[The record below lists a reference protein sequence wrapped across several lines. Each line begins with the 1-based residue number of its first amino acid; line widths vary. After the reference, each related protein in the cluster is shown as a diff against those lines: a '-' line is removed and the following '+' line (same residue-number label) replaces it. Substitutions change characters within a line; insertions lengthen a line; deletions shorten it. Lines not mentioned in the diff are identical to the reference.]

1 MMEALGLVTK
11 TTKGFLEVN
20 QISVDNWTFK
30 FFYKVRKYP
39 SQNLIAFRLVNPHSI
54 DYEASK
60 TKVLLNF
67 RVKYLQHSM

>member
-1 MMEALGLVTK
+1 MLFLMMEALGLVTK

-39 SQNLIAFRLVNPHSI
+39 SQNLIAFRLVNPPSI
-54 DYEASK
+54 DYEASNA
-60 TKVLLNF
+60 TLFSTVELN
-67 RVKYLQHSM
+67 